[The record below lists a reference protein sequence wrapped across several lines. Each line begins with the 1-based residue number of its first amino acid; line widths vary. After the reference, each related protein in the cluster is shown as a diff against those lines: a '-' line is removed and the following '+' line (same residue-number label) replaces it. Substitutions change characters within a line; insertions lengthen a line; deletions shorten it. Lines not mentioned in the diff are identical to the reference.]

1 MKKNNGK
8 FKINLKKIGKK
19 ISTLYKK
26 IWINKKY
33 RKVFLG
39 VIAALFI
46 VIAIIII
53 VSSSRKLSSIEE
65 RELKKNSEIVMSYM
79 EEIENVKKAELS
91 SYIIYAM
98 EYNYNENDKTSLT
111 LSKMKTLLESVFN
124 KTFSTKEI
132 EKIGITPDMLD
143 KNISYDPG
151 EKKFTID
158 KSSFSYA
165 DIAATKIVKYQL
177 QSIKKTGKN
186 KFVAIYDK
194 YVVSNP
200 YEVLN
205 YYDNLNNENNSK
217 KDNKKDS
224 KKQTTKVKTYDT
236 TDIFNYLTGK
246 EKVKVM
252 KTYITNENA
261 SKVGKKKG
269 TVIVKYL
276 LEDDNILVNEIK
288 SGKKKIKY

>member
-1 MKKNNGK
+1 MKKSGNLNL
-8 FKINLKKIGKK
+8 NLKKIGKK

-39 VIAALFI
+39 VIAALFLI
-46 VIAIIII
+46 VAIIII
-53 VSSSRKLSSIEE
+53 VSNSSKLSSIEE
-65 RELKKNSEIVMSYM
+65 RELRKNSEIVMGYM
-79 EEIENVKKAELS
+79 EEIENVKKTELS
-91 SYIIYAM
+91 SYVIYAM

-111 LSKMKTLLESVFN
+111 LSKMKKLLEGVFN
-124 KTFSTKEI
+124 RTFSEKEI
-132 EKIGITPDMLD
+132 EKLGITPDMLD

-165 DIAATKIVKYQL
+165 DIAATKIIKYQL
-177 QSIKKTGKN
+177 QSIKKKGKN
-186 KFVAIYDK
+186 KFVATYDK

-217 KDNKKDS
+217 KDNKK
-224 KKQTTKVKTYDT
+224 KETNVKTYDT

-252 KTYITNENA
+252 KTYITDENA

-269 TVIVKYL
+269 TVVVKYL

-288 SGKKKIKY
+288 SDNKKIEY

>member
-1 MKKNNGK
+1 MKKSGNLNL
-8 FKINLKKIGKK
+8 NLKKIGKK

-39 VIAALFI
+39 VIAALFLI
-46 VIAIIII
+46 IAIIII
-53 VSSSRKLSSIEE
+53 VSNSSKLSSIEE
-65 RELKKNSEIVMSYM
+65 RELRKNSEIVMGYM
-79 EEIENVKKAELS
+79 EEIENVKKTELS
-91 SYIIYAM
+91 SYVIYAM

-111 LSKMKTLLESVFN
+111 LSKMKKLLEGVFN
-124 KTFSTKEI
+124 RTFSEKEI
-132 EKIGITPDMLD
+132 EKLGITPDMLD

-165 DIAATKIVKYQL
+165 DIAATKIIKYQL
-177 QSIKKTGKN
+177 QSIKKKGKN
-186 KFVAIYDK
+186 KFVATYDK

-217 KDNKKDS
+217 KDNKK
-224 KKQTTKVKTYDT
+224 KETNVKTYDT

-252 KTYITNENA
+252 KTYITDENA

-269 TVIVKYL
+269 TVVVKYL

-288 SGKKKIKY
+288 SDNKKIEY